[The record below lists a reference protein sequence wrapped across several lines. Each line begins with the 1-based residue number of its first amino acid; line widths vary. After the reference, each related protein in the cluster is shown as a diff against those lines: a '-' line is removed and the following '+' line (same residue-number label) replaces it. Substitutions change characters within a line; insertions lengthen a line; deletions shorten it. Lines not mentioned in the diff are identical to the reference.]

1 MDNTLV
7 WADIPTRDLDRAM
20 DFYSALLDVQVTPI
34 QEEEMRY
41 AMLRY
46 DGNNAAACLGPMD
59 KYHQPGGAGPL
70 IYLSLGD
77 RLQEAEQLVPGSAGG
92 CSNPCTAS
100 AAAMAPGSS
109 SKIPKGTGWP
119 SMPRQ
124 PPDGRADTTTAT
136 LGSPLFFQRILLAIR
151 PLD

>member
-34 QEEEMRY
+34 QEEMRF

-46 DGNNAAACLGPMD
+46 DGSNAAACLGPMD

-70 IYLSLGD
+70 IYLSLVTGCTK
-77 RLQEAEQLVPGSAGG
+77 RSSWSHGSAGG
-92 CSNPCTAS
+92 CSNPCTPS
-100 AAAMAPGSS
+100 AAVTAPG
-109 SKIPKGTGWP
+109 
-119 SMPRQ
+119 
-124 PPDGRADTTTAT
+124 
-136 LGSPLFFQRILLAIR
+136 
-151 PLD
+151 

>member
-34 QEEEMRY
+34 QEETMRF
-41 AMLRY
+41 AMLRH
-46 DGNNAAACLGPMD
+46 DGSNAAACLGPMD

-77 RLQEAEQLVPGSAGG
+77 RLQEAELLVPRLGGRVLEPLHSIGSGHGSRVQGHHRGYRRQLAGPL
-92 CSNPCTAS
+92 CPT
-100 AAAMAPGSS
+100 
-109 SKIPKGTGWP
+109 SKLTSGYA
-119 SMPRQ
+119 Q
-124 PPDGRADTTTAT
+124 TTTAT
-136 LGSPLFFQRILLAIR
+136 
-151 PLD
+151 

>member
-34 QEEEMRY
+34 QEETMRF
-41 AMLRY
+41 AMLRH
-46 DGNNAAACLGPMD
+46 DGSNAAACLGPMD

-77 RLQEAEQLVPGSAGG
+77 RLQEAELLAGG

-100 AAAMAPGSS
+100 AVVMDPGSS
-109 SKIPKGTGWP
+109 SRIPKATGWP
-119 SMPRQ
+119 SMPHQ
-124 PPDGRADTTTAT
+124 PVDV
-136 LGSPLFFQRILLAIR
+136 RICRNNNGDLMVAVVV
-151 PLD
+151 

>member
-1 MDNTLV
+1 MLENTKMDNTLV

-34 QEEEMRY
+34 QEEEMRF

-46 DGNNAAACLGPMD
+46 DGSNAAACLGPMD

-77 RLQEAEQLVPGSAGG
+77 RLQEAEQLVTRLGGRVGSTQMRLLNDEGTLIA
-92 CSNPCTAS
+92 T
-100 AAAMAPGSS
+100 AAAAYIVS
-109 SKIPKGTGWP
+109 
-119 SMPRQ
+119 
-124 PPDGRADTTTAT
+124 
-136 LGSPLFFQRILLAIR
+136 
-151 PLD
+151 

>member
-34 QEEEMRY
+34 QEETMRF
-41 AMLRY
+41 AMLCH
-46 DGNNAAACLGPMD
+46 DGSNAAACLGPMD

-77 RLQEAEQLVPGSAGG
+77 RLQEAELLVPRLGGRVLEPLHSIGSGHGSRVIIEDTEGNWLALYA
-92 CSNPCTAS
+92 PPAS
-100 AAAMAPGSS
+100 
-109 SKIPKGTGWP
+109 
-119 SMPRQ
+119 
-124 PPDGRADTTTAT
+124 
-136 LGSPLFFQRILLAIR
+136 
-151 PLD
+151 